1 MKPLSRL
8 FTPSIRRRI
17 TSAFLL
23 VTVLVLV
30 MAVAS
35 YLQLRQV
42 RPSSETIIHDSADLD
57 QLQRLAAAT
66 AALDADLERFL
77 VIRGVEYRETVQADL
92 QVMDEVLGVL
102 QESHSDG
109 DHLESVKLG
118 EVINRLQAS
127 VERVMAQASNAS
139 TGETNRQIVSVYN
152 DIDILKGL
160 QEDLSAK
167 TLAGLQATAQ
177 AQSILAG
184 NVLTQSTLLSIIVV
198 LVALVTVFVTDR
210 RLRAISNL
218 TNTATAI
225 AAGELER
232 TAPVE
237 TNDEIGKLALA
248 FNTMTGQ
255 LRELVVSLEQRV
267 AERTRALKLSGEV
280 SRRLST
286 ILEPSKLVAEVV
298 QSLQET
304 FNYYHV
310 HIYLY
315 DEKNE
320 NLVMVGGSG
329 EAGQR
334 MLARGHKIPAGKG
347 LVGRAAQTGTA
358 VLVTDT
364 SKEPDWLPNP
374 LLPETRAE
382 IAVPI
387 IVGNEILGALDVQQN
402 VINGL
407 GSEDTELLFA
417 IASQVAIALRNARQ
431 FSEAQSR
438 TRRETTASL
447 IAQQIQSTR
456 TVESALQVAA
466 RELGRIVHASRTRVR
481 INLSENG
488 NN

>member
-1 MKPLSRL
+1 V
-8 FTPSIRRRI
+8 
-17 TSAFLL
+17 

-42 RPSSETIIHDSADLD
+42 RPSSEEIIHNSTDLD
-57 QLQRLAAAT
+57 HLQRLAAAT
-66 AALDADLERFL
+66 AALDADLERYL
-77 VIRGVEYRETVQADL
+77 VIRGAEYRESVQNDL
-92 QVMDEVLGVL
+92 LVMVDVLKLL
-102 QESHSDG
+102 QETPAMG
-109 DHLESVKLG
+109 ARPEYGELG
-118 EVINRLQAS
+118 EVITRLQAS
-127 VERVMAQASNAS
+127 VQRVMDAQAANAS
-139 TGETNRQIVSVYN
+139 TGETNRQIVAVYD
-152 DIDILKGL
+152 DIETLKTL
-160 QEDLSAK
+160 QEDLSAT

-177 AQSILAG
+177 DQSVLAG
-184 NVLTQSTLLSIIVV
+184 NVLTQSMLLGIIVV
-198 LVALVTVFVTDR
+198 LVAMATAYVTDR

-225 AAGELER
+225 AAGDLER

-237 TNDEIGKLALA
+237 SNDEIGKLAVA

-267 AERTRALKLSGEV
+267 ADRTRALKLSAEV

-286 ILEPSKLVAEVV
+286 ILEPSQLVAQVV

-310 HIYLY
+310 HIYLF
-315 DEKNE
+315 DESNE

-329 EAGQR
+329 EAGQQ

-358 VLVTDT
+358 VLVADT

-374 LLPETRAE
+374 LLPETKSE

-387 IVGNEILGALDVQQN
+387 IVGDEILGALDVQQN
-402 VINGL
+402 IIDGL
-407 GSEDTELLFA
+407 GQEDMELLFGV
-417 IASQVAIALRNARQ
+417 ASQVAIALRNARQ
-431 FSEAQSR
+431 FSEAQRRSH
-438 TRRETTASL
+438 RETLSTQ
-447 IAQQIQSTR
+447 ITQQIQSTR

-466 RELGRIVHASRTRVR
+466 RELGRVVHASRTRVR
-481 INLSENG
+481 VNLSENG
-488 NN
+488 KN